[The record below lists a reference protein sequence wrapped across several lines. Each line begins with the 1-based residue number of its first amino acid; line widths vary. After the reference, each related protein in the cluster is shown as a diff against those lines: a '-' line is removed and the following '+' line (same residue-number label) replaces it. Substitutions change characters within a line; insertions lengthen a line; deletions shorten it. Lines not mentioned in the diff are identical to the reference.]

1 MLRSTAVVIALL
13 VRPSVRYSLYGCFV
27 QSFSIPVG
35 GGLKKTL
42 NRWLQKGMYKQGSMP
57 LPRVATCRR
66 QMKPMLSQDFHAGD
80 QELLMAADGELSARR
95 ATRVRAHLAACW
107 DCRARMAEIEGTS
120 ADFARI
126 HRQISAPKVPP
137 ISAAR
142 AQLRAQLA
150 ELAAKPAT
158 HAAAYI
164 CVILLL
170 TAVIGRFSIQHSML
184 RGVNSAA
191 VSLEREAVPNPSLT
205 PGATRQAAVSDVC
218 LLAHEEVVKAVSG
231 SLRQE
236 VFQEYGIVNPHADDY
251 EIDYLIAPGLGG
263 AEDIRNLWPEL
274 YTSPTWNARV
284 KDALE
289 ERLHQLVCS
298 GQLDLSTAQRDIARD
313 SIAAYKK
320 YFRTDK
326 PLSLSSDLILF
337 SEE

>member
-1 MLRSTAVVIALL
+1 
-13 VRPSVRYSLYGCFV
+13 
-27 QSFSIPVG
+27 
-35 GGLKKTL
+35 
-42 NRWLQKGMYKQGSMP
+42 
-57 LPRVATCRR
+57 
-66 QMKPMLSQDFHAGD
+66 MLSQDFHAGD

-150 ELAAKPAT
+150 ELAAKPNAGSWWQFFRSTPAT